1 LSGSVVD
8 SIRLKSSINKDSS
21 LKIELPNVEIKYKST
36 ANDQSVFNPS
46 DILKQAKQIYQNI
59 DGIEKKFNNN
69 SNVREESARNVK
81 DVKSQEK

>member
-1 LSGSVVD
+1 
-8 SIRLKSSINKDSS
+8 
-21 LKIELPNVEIKYKST
+21 
-36 ANDQSVFNPS
+36 VFNPS

>member
-1 LSGSVVD
+1 MSGSVVD

-59 DGIEKKFNNN
+59 DGI
-69 SNVREESARNVK
+69 
-81 DVKSQEK
+81 